1 MVPVET
7 MLFDVADFQERT
19 QILDLGQDLDHMGP
33 NDSVSNLLNNGIVK
47 ELWIVF
53 VEKIAHIECVHMIT
67 SPS

>member
-53 VEKIAHIECVHMIT
+53 VE
-67 SPS
+67 